1 MGAGPL
7 RKRVIFQREVRT
19 DDGAGGVTVA
29 WTPWLTVWGQ
39 YVPERGREA
48 VEAGRLNSAMLGTLR
63 VRSSSQS
70 RAIDATYTVV
80 IDDLQ
85 HQVRTISNPDQ
96 NNKYLEMTVE
106 RGVAV

>member
-7 RKRVIFQREVRT
+7 RKRVTFQREVRT
-19 DDGAGGVTVA
+19 DDGAGGVSVA
-29 WTPWLTVWGQ
+29 WVPWLTVWGQ
-39 YVPERGREA
+39 YTPGSGREA
-48 VEAGRLNSAMLGTLR
+48 VEAGRLNSAIMGMLH
-63 VRSSSQS
+63 VRSSSQT

-85 HQVRTISNPDQ
+85 HQVRAISNPDQ
-96 NNKYLEMTVE
+96 NDKYLEMTIE